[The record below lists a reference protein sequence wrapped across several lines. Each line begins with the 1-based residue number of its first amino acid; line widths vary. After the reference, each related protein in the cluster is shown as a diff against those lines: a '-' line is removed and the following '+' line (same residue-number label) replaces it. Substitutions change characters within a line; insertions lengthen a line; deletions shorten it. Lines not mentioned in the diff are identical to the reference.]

1 MGSTLESISSLQV
14 TADVL
19 PTPTIPLKLLN
30 EKQMLCL
37 LPEVCP
43 FNLFLVKLV
52 LHDSQPTFLAL
63 LSLAVCSFLK
73 YGTVLLAEF
82 A

>member
-37 LPEVCP
+37 LPEVRP
-43 FNLFLVKLV
+43 LLLFLVKLV
-52 LHDSQPTFLAL
+52 LHDSQPTFFTL
-63 LSLAVCSFLK
+63 LSLAVCPFLK